1 MEEDNLRIYV
11 LKNNFKYS
19 LEHKYIIN
27 TTIINELW
35 NDLDYYRDDESEKYY
50 LDELDNYERINKY
63 IKTIL
68 DTINI

>member
-1 MEEDNLRIYV
+1 MYYNLRIYV

-27 TTIINELW
+27 TNTINELW
-35 NDLDYYRDDESEKYY
+35 DNLDYCRDEKSEEYY
-50 LDELDNYERINKY
+50 LDELDEYERRNKY
-63 IKTIL
+63 IKRIL

>member
-1 MEEDNLRIYV
+1 MYYNLRIYV

-27 TTIINELW
+27 TNIINELW
-35 NDLDYYRDDESEKYY
+35 DNLDYCRDEKSEEYY
-50 LDELDNYERINKY
+50 LDELDEYERRNKY
-63 IKTIL
+63 IKRIL